1 MAKTMLIALWLRN
14 TFWKQGRTNENRMTR
29 LKAAVEKVAEVRR
42 QIHTDTPWATPEVVF
57 IAPEYLFAEPTGERW
72 NPADPPA
79 RWRAAD
85 PHTPEGQSRER
96 HIDEAKKNR
105 IKAELIE
112 LSAQHPEMLLVPG
125 TIAWSVRAKDHPGL
139 LPAAAMRVAHEGE
152 DSIGAF
158 ENEKA
163 PVTPAEKLDRLKSFG
178 NLAGRAAGRV
188 AGPAL
193 SAAERERLDK
203 ARLCLNTC
211 FVLHGG
217 KVVHVYGKEGDFYEV
232 LAPARAGIAYQVA
245 VPGDKPGVFQVGAH
259 WYGIEICL
267 DHALGKLVQAP
278 QGDEL
283 PLLHLITS
291 ASVKVDTSNCDVAA
305 GGYVVNA
312 ASEPEHAGLWYR
324 DPTTRQIVPVESPV
338 RAKGVDGAIRL
349 RDGTPRPPTWHQ
361 PDWPPKSFKE
371 FPDVAGSPLWL
382 YRIDVP

>member
-1 MAKTMLIALWLRN
+1 MAKTMLVALWLRN
-14 TFWKQGRTNENRMTR
+14 TYFKQGQTNENRMTR

-57 IAPEYLFAEPTGERW
+57 IAPEYLFAEPTRERW
-72 NPADPPA
+72 DPADPAA
-79 RWRAAD
+79 RLRAD
-85 PHTPEGQSRER
+85 PRTPQALGRER
-96 HIDEAKKNR
+96 HVGEAEKKR
-105 IKAELIE
+105 IKRDLID
-112 LSAQHPEMLLVPG
+112 LSTRHPEMLIVPG
-125 TIAWSVRAKDHPGL
+125 TIAWSVRVKDHPSL
-139 LPAAAMRVAHEGE
+139 LPAAAQRLGRSAPDDMVGVVGPTGAHATAA
-152 DSIGAF
+152 DSLA
-158 ENEKA
+158 
-163 PVTPAEKLDRLKSFG
+163 RLKSFTG
-178 NLAGRAAGRV
+178 LAQRAGGAAG
-188 AGPAL
+188 PPL
-193 SAAERERLDK
+193 SVAERDRLEK

-217 KVVHVYGKEGDFYEV
+217 KIVHVYGKEGDFYEV
-232 LAPARAGIAYQVA
+232 LEQSMPSVAYQVA

-291 ASVKVDTSNCDVAA
+291 ATVKVDTSNCEVAA

-312 ASEPEHAGLWYR
+312 SAEPEHAGLWYR

-338 RAKGVDGAIRL
+338 RGKGVDGAIRL